1 MVGAEAPSGRT
12 AHSMV
17 GIAAEHIVRD
27 RSFSARQAQGL
38 PETDPVARDVTH
50 ALLRLHSPLLV
61 DPVNDL
67 PFRHIPTY
75 HFTKQLPH
83 LRVVIAFHRL
93 EQFCQPVL

>member
-1 MVGAEAPSGRT
+1 MGGLKPLRKDGPLMIGT
-12 AHSMV
+12 
-17 GIAAEHIVRD
+17 AAEHIVRD

-67 PFRHIPTY
+67 PLRHIPTY